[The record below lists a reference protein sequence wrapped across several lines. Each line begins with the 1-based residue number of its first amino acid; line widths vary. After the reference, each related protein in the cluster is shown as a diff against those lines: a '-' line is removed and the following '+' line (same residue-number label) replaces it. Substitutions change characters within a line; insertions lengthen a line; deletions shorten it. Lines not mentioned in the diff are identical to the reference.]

1 MIDKKYTVSWRPL
14 GSLPP
19 YNKLRKKWQEEAWRE
34 AMRMTGRPD
43 SPERVFVNG
52 VSHAVPEDLV
62 DRDGTMQVTS
72 SGHLVSGSML
82 YEDTQLGTYSPANLI
97 WFAAGPVL
105 ALPFSMMDKLVTD
118 GGWIGSLATTSMF
131 VLASGYLYSTY
142 KILGPFWGTIAI
154 ATGGL
159 SALSAIAGS
168 MGVELPGLLSAGP
181 MAFAACA
188 VPLLYTWAKRRER
201 TYALLNNYV
210 KYMFGLTGKFTRS
223 HLPARVEQA
232 IGAVKD
238 TSPQIVIGY
247 ALGVLSKKWF
257 GFAPDAGKEMILTCL
272 ALTKHFMTFGKSG
285 SGKTSRFLRVILDEW
300 INTGW
305 GGGLI
310 MDGKGQLGLE
320 YYERMRDKVDLIEPG
335 MVDVSLTEGL
345 TAEQFTNTIY
355 DLQASA
361 KGDNKIWDEQG
372 FKWLYSATT
381 ILEAAKDIERSENE
395 LLAAAINERNKERE
409 ASGEPLEDATPP
421 SAQFPWSYASVYW
434 FTANLNNADGINDI
448 LQWVKSSDQYRS
460 SKILQD
466 SIAFATVQLPQMDE
480 KIAGSVLFTAL
491 SWLAPVMT
499 SELARA
505 WSDLEHGYDITN
517 ALRGRMVAFNMPA
530 SKYGK
535 SGRIVAALIKKRFMK
550 GIELRPFDWETNGS
564 GHKPAILMMDEC
576 QVLMTPNGDESRLMP
591 MARSLGLSVVTGTQ
605 SVDSMRAALGRDEA
619 APVMDVYSNWAILK
633 ASNATYEWASQDL
646 GPTESVQFQRST
658 GVMDVLGYGRA
669 LLAGPAYD
677 KHNPMRK
684 TIRSVLFHSSGK
696 FGTIG
701 RFFEGVFS
709 TKNTYKNRIQS
720 ALESSA
726 VWVKEPVATMAEIS
740 TYLSRPGIALIK
752 VERGGGMRVDFCK
765 TVEPIFAPNN
775 SKAQKSLTNEEQDKQ
790 EWEKLFGAEI
800 DEDAIEI
807 IDSTEVPVL
816 PDWISNNPD
825 LEEIFTK
832 GPLKEDPS
840 KKKQEELAEV

>member
-1 MIDKKYTVSWRPL
+1 MTDNKKYTVRWRPL

-19 YNKLRKKWQEEAWRE
+19 YNNLRKKWKNDAWQE
-34 AMRMTGRPD
+34 AMRLTGRPD

-52 VSHAVPEDLV
+52 VSRAVPEDLV
-62 DRDGTMQVTS
+62 DRDGTMQITS
-72 SGHLVSGSML
+72 TGHLVSGSML
-82 YEDTQLGTYSPANLI
+82 YEDTQLGSYSPANLL
-97 WFAAGPVL
+97 WFAAGPALVL
-105 ALPFSMMDKLVTD
+105 PLSMMSKLVAD
-118 GGWIGSLATTSMF
+118 NGWIGSLASVSMF
-131 VLASGYLYSTY
+131 VVAGGYLYSTY
-142 KILGPFWGTIAI
+142 KILGPFWGTAAI

-159 SALSAIAGS
+159 AALSAISGA
-168 MGVELPGLLSAGP
+168 MGAALPGFLSAGP
-181 MAFAACA
+181 LAFAACA

-201 TYALLNNYV
+201 TYGLLNNYV
-210 KYMFGLTGKFTRS
+210 KYMFGMTGKFASS

-257 GFAPDAGKEMILTCL
+257 GYAPDAGKEMILTCL

-285 SGKTSRFLRVILDEW
+285 SGKTSRFLRVILDGW
-300 INTGW
+300 INSGW

-320 YYERMRDKVDLIEPG
+320 YFERMRDKVDLIEPG
-335 MVDVSLTEGL
+335 LIDVSLTEGL
-345 TAEQFTNTIY
+345 TAEQFTNTIF
-355 DLQASA
+355 DLQASS

-381 ILEAAKDIERSENE
+381 ILEAAHAIEAEEN
-395 LLAAAINERNKERE
+395 LLMAQAVAESNKER
-409 ASGEPLEDATPP
+409 AAAGEPLEDDTPP
-421 SAQFPWSYASVYW
+421 SSQFPWSYSSVYW
-434 FTANLNNADGINDI
+434 FTSNLNNPEAMTDI
-448 LQWVKSSDQYRS
+448 LAWVKESDHYRR
-460 SKILQD
+460 SKTLQD
-466 SIAFATVQLPQMDE
+466 SVAFATVQLPQMDA

-517 ALRGRMVAFNMPA
+517 ALRGRMVAFNMPS

-535 SGRIVAALIKKRFMK
+535 AGRIAAALIKKRFMK

-564 GHKPAILMMDEC
+564 GHKPAILVMDEC

-619 APVMDVYSNWAILK
+619 APVMDVYSNWAILR

-646 GPTESVQFQRST
+646 GPTESVQFQRRT
-658 GVMDVLGYGRA
+658 GAMDVLGYGRA
-669 LLAGPAYD
+669 LLSGPAYD
-677 KHNPMRK
+677 KNNPLRK
-684 TIRSVLFHSSGK
+684 TMRSVLFHNSGK
-696 FGTIG
+696 FGAMG

-709 TKNTYKNRIQS
+709 TKNTYTQRIQS

-726 VWVKEPVATMAEIS
+726 QWVKEPVATMAEIS

-752 VERGGGMRVDFCK
+752 IERGGGMRVDFCK
-765 TVEPIFAPNN
+765 TVEPIFAPN
-775 SKAQKSLTNEEQDKQ
+775 SKAP
-790 EWEKLFGAEI
+790 EKASVEDEMKKENLALFGVED
-800 DEDAIEI
+800 DEIEI
-807 IDSTEVPVL
+807 IDSTETPVI
-816 PDWISNNPD
+816 PDWMEANPD

-832 GPLKEDPS
+832 GPLKEDPVS
-840 KKKQEELAEV
+840 KNKEVDLAEA